1 MSTRLSSYLV
11 VVFAAVLLGGC
22 TAGHQIR
29 KLPDPPGSLDQAA
42 YYALPRTVV
51 TVAFPV
57 EKTFVKEGTG
67 TTKVGGQDVSC
78 LSRLGE
84 PISFEDKIPP
94 WVDGKPKK
102 LREALG
108 FEKDPDPSKTNYAV
122 KGDVTVATLAE
133 PDPEQI
139 FRVELDSSWA
149 KKRALTLEF
158 GPLGVLK
165 SGTSSVQDR
174 RVDLAVAFAKSAL
187 QLGTSFRMLDT
198 SESRNPSFNLQAY
211 REKKEPIELLC
222 GSVEG
227 RCQQTACRIFR
238 ARIGLDRLP
247 FRVTEEGLKADQAT
261 WLTSRFE
268 ADIDKLMPV
277 FVRPKKVTG
286 EIVCALRPKAPT
298 QKNAPVELLKL
309 DPAAGFSAATG
320 TECLIPVEFEGAGS
334 GTATVFQA
342 EITVPNQYSQA
353 LQTANLDDAH
363 DPAKDQGFYYRIP
376 AVAEI
381 DILEGSKRIAT
392 SQKVVA
398 QLGLV
403 AALPRQSTYQTKYVA
418 KLDPAT
424 GALVSLTSDSEAID
438 PSLITGTSEAINSAL
453 EARAEAKEKEAAA
466 KDELA
471 LLERERKLLEE
482 RDKIRELEKKLA
494 AEEGN

>member
-1 MSTRLSSYLV
+1 MNARFSSYLV
-11 VVFAAVLLGGC
+11 IVFTAILFGGC

-51 TVAFPV
+51 AVTFPV
-57 EKTFVKEGTG
+57 EATSVKEGTG
-67 TTKVGGQDVSC
+67 TTEVKGQDVSC
-78 LSRLGE
+78 FSQLGE
-84 PISFEDKIPP
+84 HISFKDKIPP
-94 WVDGKPKK
+94 WVDGKPKT
-102 LREALG
+102 LLEALG
-108 FEKDPDPSKTNYAV
+108 FAKKPDSSKANYSVKD
-122 KGDVTVATLAE
+122 GVTVATLAE

-158 GPLGVLK
+158 GPLGVLQ

-187 QLGTSFRMLDT
+187 QLSSSAGLFSFRASNVSLHT
-198 SESRNPSFNLQAY
+198 SNLGSGSP
-211 REKKEPIELLC
+211 EELLC
-222 GSVEG
+222 GEVKG
-227 RCQQTACRIFR
+227 KCQQTACEIYR
-238 ARIGLDRLP
+238 ARIGLARLP
-247 FRVTEEGLKADQAT
+247 YRVTEQGLEADQAT
-261 WLTSRFE
+261 WLTLRFE

-298 QKNAPVELLKL
+298 QTNAPIELLKL

-320 TECLIPVEFEGAGS
+320 TECLIPVEFEGTGS
-334 GTATVFQA
+334 GPVTVFQA
-342 EITVPNQYSQA
+342 EVKVPNQYSQA
-353 LQTANLDDAH
+353 LKAARLDKAH
-363 DPAKDQGFYYRIP
+363 DPTKDQGFYYRIP

-381 DILEGSKRIAT
+381 DILKGSKRIAT
-392 SQKVVA
+392 SQEVVA

-438 PSLITGTSEAINSAL
+438 PSLITGTSEAISSAL

-466 KDELA
+466 NDELA
-471 LLERERKLLEE
+471 LLERQRKLLEE

-494 AEEGN
+494 AGGGT